1 MEEARGKKR
10 DLMVCARSVVQA
22 KGKEGV
28 STPLVI
34 VLFETDA
41 VYNQKP

>member
-1 MEEARGKKR
+1 MGKATGIEERLDGLR
-10 DLMVCARSVVQA
+10 QICGTG
-22 KGKEGV
+22 KGKEEV
-28 STPLVI
+28 RTSLVT

>member
-1 MEEARGKKR
+1 MRWKKQER
-10 DLMVCARSVVQA
+10 LDGLCQICGTG